1 MLERFLG
8 GLGPLDDERVK
19 GGGKELVVAHVRSSH
34 NQRKWPAIGLDQEA
48 SLHAVLAPV
57 GGIRTDEVPPK
68 RALPIAPSAACHSQ
82 FTPPNS
88 SHSSTSAAQIRS
100 STPSSTHR
108 WKARCTVDS
117 SGNSLGRRFHWQ
129 PVRKRKIT
137 ASKTARWVDAGAPG
151 TLWWIVL
158 FEDSARSSPTA
169 RLARA

>member
-19 GGGKELVVAHVRSSH
+19 GGGKELVVAHVGSSH

-88 SHSSTSAAQIRS
+88 SHSDSGKRLLFGWAFG
-100 STPSSTHR
+100 H
-108 WKARCTVDS
+108 WDLLFAR
-117 SGNSLGRRFHWQ
+117 
-129 PVRKRKIT
+129 I
-137 ASKTARWVDAGAPG
+137 A
-151 TLWWIVL
+151 
-158 FEDSARSSPTA
+158 EDSNRSQGFEIVS
-169 RLARA
+169 